1 MKSRFIRWTA
11 VAIVAGVLGVLAPAA
26 SAQTQRPAAERSIED
41 IKQRCIQ
48 AIDDRLARIDRLQ
61 KAVASSRHVTARH
74 EAILEGQLAEAQAGL
89 TRLKA
94 QIRAQDDREELKAEC
109 KSIVEDFRIYVLV
122 TPRTML
128 TLAADAAV
136 ATANRLEDVA
146 ARIQNA
152 IDEAAAAG
160 KDVTQAQAEHDSMV
174 AHIEAAKASA
184 SGVPDAV
191 LPLTP
196 EDWPSAQQVLRQAS
210 ADLRSAREDL
220 REAKQDGHDAVE
232 ALKEA

>member
-1 MKSRFIRWTA
+1 MKSRSIRWTA
-11 VAIVAGVLGVLAPAA
+11 VAVVAGILVALAPSAT
-26 SAQTQRPAAERSIED
+26 AQTPRPAERSIENIQQHC
-41 IKQRCIQ
+41 IK

-61 KAVASSRHVTARH
+61 NAVASSHHVTARH
-74 EAILEGQLAEAQAGL
+74 EAILEDQLAEAQAGL

-94 QIRAQDDREELKAEC
+94 QIRTEDDREELKAEC

-128 TLAADAAV
+128 TLAADAAT
-136 ATANRLEDVA
+136 ATANKLAEVA

-160 KDVTQAQAEHDSMV
+160 KHVTQAQAEHDSMV
-174 AHIEAAKASA
+174 AHTEAAKSA
-184 SGVPDAV
+184 AWGVPDTV

-196 EDWPSAQQVLRQAS
+196 QDWPEAQALLRQAS

-220 REAKQDGHDAVE
+220 REGKQDGHDAVE
-232 ALKEA
+232 ALKAA